1 MTPEVTHD
9 EVINKEPDT
18 SEVDQPTSPTP
29 PTPPAPPTPR
39 SGKRLL
45 WLLLIPAV
53 LVIAALFGAQARQKQ
68 TQQLGVTTKALEVQ
82 AVNVIH
88 AQRGKSSSELTLPGM
103 IQAFSQSPIYAR
115 VDGYV
120 RTWYVDIGTHVT
132 KGQLLAEIDAPE
144 VDQQLNQARAMLSQA
159 ETGLALAK
167 VTAPRYQELIKTN
180 SVSQQEVD
188 QNNQNLAAQTANV
201 QAAAA
206 AVSRLEQMQG
216 FEKIVAPFDGVIT
229 LRKTDFGDL
238 VNAGNAG
245 IGRELFR
252 ISQNN
257 IVRVF
262 VTVPEEFS
270 TQVGAG
276 TKASM
281 DVTSLPNR
289 HFAAAVARTTG
300 AIDINSRT
308 LTVELDVPNPSGE
321 LLPGAYANV
330 HFQLPLNVVPLVLPS
345 STVLFQADG
354 PQVGVVSS
362 QNQVE
367 LRKVTLGQ
375 DFGDTI
381 EILTGVR
388 PSDAVIANPPDS
400 LTTGMRVA
408 VQSASGPSTSGPS
421 ASGNAKGN

>member
-1 MTPEVTHD
+1 MREDLMKND
-9 EVINKEPDT
+9 EVMNNT
-18 SEVDQPTSPTP
+18 PT
-29 PTPPAPPTPR
+29 
-39 SGKRLL
+39 GKRLL
-45 WLLLIPAV
+45 WFLLIPV
-53 LVIAALFGAQARQKQ
+53 LLATSAFFGAQARQKVS
-68 TQQLGVTTKALEVQ
+68 QQLTATTKSLEVQ
-82 AVNVIH
+82 TVDVIH
-88 AQRGKSSSELTLPGM
+88 PQRGKSSSDLTLPGM

-120 RTWYVDIGTHVT
+120 HTWYVDIGAHVT

-159 ETGLALAK
+159 ETSLALAK
-167 VTAPRYQELIKTN
+167 TTAPRYQELIKTN

-201 QAAAA
+201 QAADA

-245 IGRELFR
+245 VGRELFR

-257 IVRVF
+257 VVRVF

-270 TQVGAG
+270 KQIMSG

-281 DVTSLPNR
+281 DLAELPNR
-289 HFAAAVARTTG
+289 HFAAPVTRTTD

-345 STVLFQADG
+345 STILFQAAG
-354 PQVGVVSS
+354 PQVAVVNS
-362 QNQVE
+362 QSQVE
-367 LRKVTLGQ
+367 LRKVTLGH

-381 EILTGVR
+381 EIVSGVHQT
-388 PSDAVIANPPDS
+388 DAVIANPPDS
-400 LTTGMRVA
+400 LTSGMRVA
-408 VQSASGPSTSGPS
+408 VQTAANP
-421 ASGNAKGN
+421 KGN

>member
-1 MTPEVTHD
+1 MNQTQDLSKDNST
-9 EVINKEPDT
+9 
-18 SEVDQPTSPTP
+18 
-29 PTPPAPPTPR
+29 R

-45 WLLLIPAV
+45 WF
-53 LVIAALFGAQARQKQ
+53 LVIPVLLAGSAFFGMQ
-68 TQQLGVTTKALEVQ
+68 TREKENQQLANTTKALDVQ
-82 AVNVIH
+82 PVSVIR
-88 AQRGKSSSELTLPGM
+88 AARARSSSDLTLPGM
-103 IQAFSQSPIYAR
+103 IQAFSQSPVYAR

-120 RTWYVDIGTHVT
+120 RTWYVDIGAQVT

-144 VDQQLNQARAMLSQA
+144 VDQQLNQARAMLNQA
-159 ETGLALAK
+159 QTSLTLAK

-188 QNNQNLAAQTANV
+188 QNNQNLAAQEANV
-201 QAAAA
+201 QAATA
-206 AVSRLEQMQG
+206 AVGRLEQMQSY
-216 FEKIVAPFDGVIT
+216 EKIVAPYDGVIT
-229 LRKTDFGDL
+229 ERKTDFGDL

-245 IGRELFR
+245 AGRELFR

-270 TQVGAG
+270 AQVKPG

-281 DVTSLPNR
+281 DVISLPNR
-289 HFAAAVARTTG
+289 GFVASVTRT
-300 AIDINSRT
+300 ADSIDITSRT

-345 STVLFQADG
+345 STILFQANG
-354 PQVGVVSS
+354 PQVGIVNG

-367 LRKVTLGQ
+367 LRKVTLGH
-375 DFGDTI
+375 DFGETI
-381 EILTGVR
+381 EIMAGVR
-388 PSDAVIANPPDS
+388 SADAVVANPPDS
-400 LTTGMRVA
+400 LTNGMRVSIEA
-408 VQSASGPSTSGPS
+408 ASTTQ
-421 ASGNAKGN
+421 NTEQKGN

>member
-1 MTPEVTHD
+1 MTQPEDVMNNAVKD
-9 EVINKEPDT
+9 SNDA
-18 SEVDQPTSPTP
+18 
-29 PTPPAPPTPR
+29 PASPR
-39 SGKRLL
+39 SGKRLMWFL
-45 WLLLIPAV
+45 MIPAV
-53 LVIAALFGAQARQKQ
+53 LAASALFGVQARQQ
-68 TQQLGVTTKALEVQ
+68 QSQQLASTTKSLEVQ
-82 AVNVIH
+82 SVNVIH
-88 AQRGKSSSELTLPGM
+88 PQRGQSSSDLTLPGM

-120 RTWYVDIGTHVT
+120 RTWYVDIGAHVT

-144 VDQQLNQARAMLSQA
+144 VDQQLNQARAMLQQA
-159 ETGLALAK
+159 ETSLALAK

-201 QAAAA
+201 QAATA

-238 VNAGNAG
+238 VNAGNG
-245 IGRELFR
+245 GLGRELFQ

-270 TQVGAG
+270 SQIRPG

-281 DVTSLPNR
+281 DLTSLPNR
-289 HFAAAVARTTG
+289 HFAAAVTRTTD
-300 AIDINSRT
+300 AIDPNSRT

-321 LLPGAYANV
+321 LLPGAFANV
-330 HFQLPLNVVPLVLPS
+330 HFQLPLSVVPLVLPA
-345 STVLFQADG
+345 STILFQADG
-354 PQVGVVSS
+354 PQVGVVNS
-362 QNQVE
+362 QSQVE
-367 LRKVTLGQ
+367 LRKVTLGH

-381 EILTGVR
+381 EVLTGVR
-388 PSDAVIANPPDS
+388 AADAVIANPPDS
-400 LTTGMRVA
+400 LTNGMSVA
-408 VQSASGPSTSGPS
+408 VQSASSPSTS
-421 ASGNAKGN
+421 ANAKGN

>member
-1 MTPEVTHD
+1 MKPD
-9 EVINKEPDT
+9 EVINQHPESSQQLQDARP
-18 SEVDQPTSPTP
+18 
-29 PTPPAPPTPR
+29 

-45 WLLLIPAV
+45 WFLLIPV
-53 LVIAALFGAQARQKQ
+53 SLAASAFVGTQARQTKS
-68 TQQLGVTTKALEVQ
+68 QQLGETTQSLAAQ
-82 AVNVIH
+82 TVNVIH
-88 AQRGKSSSELTLPGM
+88 PQRGQSSSDLTLPGM

-120 RTWYVDIGTHVT
+120 RTWYVDIGAHVT

-144 VDQQLNQARAMLSQA
+144 VDQQLNQARAMLKQA
-159 ETGLALAK
+159 ETSLALAK

-188 QNNQNLAAQTANV
+188 QNNQNLAAQEANV
-201 QAAAA
+201 QAATA

-216 FEKIVAPFDGVIT
+216 FEKILAPFDGVIT
-229 LRKTDFGDL
+229 QRKTDFGDL

-245 IGRELFR
+245 VGRELFQ

-262 VTVPEEFS
+262 VTVPEEF
-270 TQVGAG
+270 TQQVQPG

-281 DVTSLPNR
+281 ELTSVPNR
-289 HFAAAVARTTG
+289 HFAADVTRTTD
-300 AIDINSRT
+300 AIDPNSRT

-330 HFQLPLNVVPLVLPS
+330 HFQLPLNVVPLVLPA
-345 STVLFQADG
+345 STILFQAEG
-354 PQVGVVSS
+354 PQIGVVNS
-362 QNQVE
+362 QAQVE
-367 LRKVTLGQ
+367 LRKVTLGH

-381 EILTGVR
+381 EVLNGVR
-388 PSDAVIANPPDS
+388 QADAVIANPPDS
-400 LTTGMRVA
+400 LTNGMHVA
-408 VQSASGPSTSGPS
+408 VQSASSPSTP
-421 ASGNAKGN
+421 ANAKGN

>member
-1 MTPEVTHD
+1 MKLDNVKD
-9 EVINKEPDT
+9 NSKN
-18 SEVDQPTSPTP
+18 SQPLL
-29 PTPPAPPTPR
+29 R
-39 SGKRLL
+39 GGKRLL
-45 WLLLIPAV
+45 WFLLIPVV
-53 LVIAALFGAQARQKQ
+53 LAITALFGAQSRQKQ
-68 TQQLGVTTKALEVQ
+68 SERLGATTQSLEVQ
-82 AVNVIH
+82 TVDVIH
-88 AQRGKSSSELTLPGM
+88 PQRGQSTSDLTLPGM

-120 RTWYVDIGTHVT
+120 RTWYVDIGAHVT

-144 VDQQLNQARAMLSQA
+144 VDQQLNQARAMLQQA
-159 ETGLALAK
+159 ETSLGLAK
-167 VTAPRYQELIKTN
+167 ITAPRYQELIKSN

-201 QAAAA
+201 QAASA

-216 FEKIVAPFDGVIT
+216 FEKILAPFDGVIT

-245 IGRELFR
+245 AGRELFH

-270 TQVGAG
+270 KQVGPG
-276 TKASM
+276 TKASL
-281 DVTSLPNR
+281 DLTELPNR
-289 HFAAAVARTTG
+289 HFAAAVTRTTD
-300 AIDINSRT
+300 AIDTISRT

-330 HFQLPLNVVPLVLPS
+330 HFQLPIGVSPLVLPS
-345 STVLFQADG
+345 STILFQADG
-354 PQVGVVSS
+354 PQVGVVNSHS
-362 QNQVE
+362 QVA
-367 LRKVTLGQ
+367 LRKVTLGH

-381 EILTGVR
+381 QILTGVG
-388 PSDAVIANPPDS
+388 PADAVIANPPDA
-400 LTTGMRVA
+400 LTNGMPVA
-408 VQSASGPSTSGPS
+408 VQSASINS
-421 ASGNAKGN
+421 KGN

>member
-1 MTPEVTHD
+1 MKQLEDVT
-9 EVINKEPDT
+9 NKNVENSKDDPH
-18 SEVDQPTSPTP
+18 SR
-29 PTPPAPPTPR
+29 R
-39 SGKRLL
+39 SGK
-45 WLLLIPAV
+45 WLLGF
-53 LVIAALFGAQARQKQ
+53 LVIPTLLGAGAFFGIQARQQ
-68 TQQLGVTTKALEVQ
+68 QSQQLAGTTKSLEVQ
-82 AVNVIH
+82 SVNVIH
-88 AQRGKSSSELTLPGM
+88 PQRGQSSSDLTLPGM
-103 IQAFSQSPIYAR
+103 LQAFSQSPIYAR

-120 RTWYVDIGTHVT
+120 RTWYVDIGAHVT

-144 VDQQLNQARAMLSQA
+144 VDQQLNQARAMLKQA
-159 ETGLALAK
+159 DTSLALAA

-201 QAAAA
+201 QAATA

-245 IGRELFR
+245 VGRELFR

-257 IVRVF
+257 VVRVF

-270 TQVGAG
+270 NQVRPG
-276 TKASM
+276 TTASM
-281 DVTSLPNR
+281 DLTSLPNR
-289 HFAAAVARTTG
+289 HFTAAVTRTTE
-300 AIDINSRT
+300 AIDANSRT

-330 HFQLPLNVVPLVLPS
+330 HFRLPLKVVTLVLPA
-345 STVLFQADG
+345 STILFQADG
-354 PQVGVVSS
+354 PEVGVVNS

-367 LRKVTLGQ
+367 LRKVTLGH
-375 DFGDTI
+375 DFGDAI
-381 EILTGVR
+381 QILTGVR
-388 PSDAVIANPPDS
+388 AADTVIANPPDS
-400 LTTGMRVA
+400 LTNGIRVA
-408 VQSASGPSTSGPS
+408 VQ
-421 ASGNAKGN
+421 KGN

>member
-1 MTPEVTHD
+1 M
-9 EVINKEPDT
+9 NK
-18 SEVDQPTSPTP
+18 DQES
-29 PTPPAPPTPR
+29 AEQGRHLQR

-45 WLLLIPAV
+45 WF
-53 LVIAALFGAQARQKQ
+53 LVIPTVLATSAFFGIQARQLRS
-68 TQQLGVTTKALEVQ
+68 QQLAATTKSLEVQ
-82 AVNVIH
+82 PVNVIH
-88 AQRGKSSSELTLPGM
+88 PQRARSSSDLTLPGM

-120 RTWYVDIGTHVT
+120 RTWYVDIGAHVT

-144 VDQQLNQARAMLSQA
+144 VDQQLNQARAVLKQT
-159 ETGLALAK
+159 ETSLALAK

-201 QAAAA
+201 QAAEA

-245 IGRELFR
+245 VGRELFR

-270 TQVGAG
+270 KQVRTG

-281 DVTSLPNR
+281 DLAELPNR
-289 HFAAAVARTTG
+289 HFVAAVTRTTD
-300 AIDINSRT
+300 AIDANSRT
-308 LTVELDVPNPSGE
+308 LTVELDVPNPSGD

-330 HFQLPLNVVPLVLPS
+330 HFQLPLNVAPLVLPS
-345 STVLFQADG
+345 STILFQAAG
-354 PQVGVVSS
+354 PQVGVVNG

-367 LRKVTLGQ
+367 LRKVTLGH

-381 EILTGVR
+381 EIVSGVR
-388 PSDAVIANPPDS
+388 QTDAVIANPPDF
-400 LTTGMRVA
+400 LTNAMRVA
-408 VQSASGPSTSGPS
+408 VQSAS
-421 ASGNAKGN
+421 AGNKGN

>member
-1 MTPEVTHD
+1 MKQLEDDTNKDLESYKD
-9 EVINKEPDT
+9 EP
-18 SEVDQPTSPTP
+18 PSPG
-29 PTPPAPPTPR
+29 

-45 WLLLIPAV
+45 FFLLIPVALAASA
-53 LVIAALFGAQARQKQ
+53 LVNIQARQ
-68 TQQLGVTTKALEVQ
+68 QQSQRLAETTKSLEVQ
-82 AVNVIH
+82 HVNVIH
-88 AQRGKSSSELTLPGM
+88 AHRGQSSSNLTLPGM

-144 VDQQLNQARAMLSQA
+144 VDQQLNQARAQQQQA
-159 ETGLALAK
+159 ETSLALAK
-167 VTAPRYQELIKTN
+167 VTAARYQELIKTN

-201 QAAAA
+201 QAATA

-216 FEKIVAPFDGVIT
+216 FEKILAPFDGVIT

-245 IGRELFR
+245 VGRELFR

-270 TQVGAG
+270 HQVGAG

-281 DVTSLPNR
+281 DLTSVPNR
-289 HFAAAVARTTG
+289 HFAAAVTRTTE
-300 AIDINSRT
+300 AIDATSRT

-330 HFQLPLNVVPLVLPS
+330 HFQLPLKVVPLVLPA
-345 STVLFQADG
+345 STILFQADG
-354 PQVGVVSS
+354 PQVGVVNSRS
-362 QNQVE
+362 QVE
-367 LRKVTLGQ
+367 LRKVTLGH

-381 EILTGVR
+381 EVLTGVQ
-388 PSDAVIANPPDS
+388 PADAIVANPPDS
-400 LTTGMRVA
+400 LANGMRVA
-408 VQSASGPSTSGPS
+408 MQPASGLSTS
-421 ASGNAKGN
+421 ANAKGN

>member
-1 MTPEVTHD
+1 MQVEDVK
-9 EVINKEPDT
+9 NKELEN
-18 SEVDQPTSPTP
+18 SEKEQHTHL
-29 PTPPAPPTPR
+29 

-45 WLLLIPAV
+45 WFLLVPAV
-53 LVIAALFGAQARQKQ
+53 LVTSAFMGAKARQK
-68 TQQLGVTTKALEVQ
+68 TSQQLNATTKSLEVQ
-82 AVNVIH
+82 TVNVIH
-88 AQRGKSSSELTLPGM
+88 PQRGKSSSDLTLPGM

-144 VDQQLNQARAMLSQA
+144 VDQQLNQARAMLKQA
-159 ETGLALAK
+159 DTSLALAK
-167 VTAPRYQELIKTN
+167 VTAPRYQELVKTN

-201 QAAAA
+201 QAASA

-245 IGRELFR
+245 VGRELFR

-270 TQVGAG
+270 KQVKPG

-281 DVTSLPNR
+281 DLTELPNR
-289 HFAAAVARTTG
+289 HFAAAVTRTTDT
-300 AIDINSRT
+300 IDVNSRT

-330 HFQLPLNVVPLVLPS
+330 HFSLPLGAAPLVLPS
-345 STVLFQADG
+345 STILFQADG
-354 PQVGVVSS
+354 PQVGLVNS

-367 LRKVTLGQ
+367 LRKVTLGH

-381 EILTGVR
+381 QILSGVR
-388 PSDAVIANPPDS
+388 LTDAAIANPPDS
-400 LTTGMRVA
+400 ITNGMRVA
-408 VQSASGPSTSGPS
+408 VQSASG
-421 ASGNAKGN
+421 NEKGN

>member
-1 MTPEVTHD
+1 MELENV
-9 EVINKEPDT
+9 VNKD
-18 SEVDQPTSPTP
+18 SEHSEKDQLESPQ
-29 PTPPAPPTPR
+29 APVVRPQ

-45 WLLLIPAV
+45 WFLLIPVVLAV
-53 LVIAALFGAQARQKQ
+53 SAFFGAQARQKQ
-68 TQQLGVTTKALEVQ
+68 SQQLAGTTKTLEVQ
-82 AVNVIH
+82 NVSVIH
-88 AQRGKSSSELTLPGM
+88 PQKGTSNSELTLPGM

-120 RTWYVDIGTHVT
+120 RTWYVDIGTYVT

-144 VDQQLNQARAMLSQA
+144 VDQQLNQARAMLQQA
-159 ETGLALAK
+159 QTTLALAK

-201 QAAAA
+201 QAASA

-245 IGRELFR
+245 VGRELFH

-270 TQVGAG
+270 KQVKPG

-281 DVTSLPNR
+281 DLTELPNR
-289 HFAAAVARTTG
+289 HFAAAVTRTTE
-300 AIDINSRT
+300 AIDASSRT

-330 HFQLPLNVVPLVLPS
+330 HFKLPLNVTPLVLPS
-345 STVLFQADG
+345 STILFQADG
-354 PQVGVVSS
+354 PQVGLVTS
-362 QNQVE
+362 QNQVD
-367 LRKVTLGQ
+367 LRKVMLGH

-381 EILTGVR
+381 EILAGVR
-388 PSDAVIANPPDS
+388 PADSVIANPPDS
-400 LTTGMRVA
+400 LTNGMRVA
-408 VQSASGPSTSGPS
+408 VQSTTGSG
-421 ASGNAKGN
+421 KGN